1 MFRCMNWKSGP
12 RVLVY
17 MWWEAVTV
25 RCCRGSW
32 NFLFFFSFYQLFL
45 IISFFTT
52 FKSGETFFIPAFL
65 FLRSQKKQVHSDA
78 ADWHSALL
86 KLSVRRK
93 IMCIPLIYISC
104 VKILRMYSVKN
115 SLMLMVIGWFHIL
128 CGLTGQQHCI
138 LTAWRDRKRL
148 FHWSAEFPR
157 HWLRVSRKRAPLCKQ
172 LVAIHKC
179 LTQL

>member
-1 MFRCMNWKSGP
+1 MFCCMNWKSGP

-65 FLRSQKKQVHSDA
+65 FLRSQKKVHSDA